1 MPRSQIKKNK
11 KEVWRQLTHSDITAL
26 GYHWTECELIMSRLQ
41 RCFNQWTIASVDKS
55 SDGLPRA
62 HSKLPSKRTKAVK
75 PNTSSETTQ
84 IVKERKKE
92 VSLSLHLH
100 GDKRSVFSRL
110 GPVPMRTPSADLTTF
125 PSIPSP
131 WTSRK
136 ATAASQVWGKHQ
148 FGLGKASSFF
158 FFRSLE
164 SPLFRGRKQLFASEC
179 SVRALSPCGCSSLEG
194 GGGWGGTRGL
204 DRVYI
209 YSWEVSFP
217 LGQCEDMS
225 VRWQTVIRGYE
236 CMCVGGVG

>member
-92 VSLSLHLH
+92 RGESLAPSPRWQEECFLQTWAGAYANALCWPHNL
-100 GDKRSVFSRL
+100 
-110 GPVPMRTPSADLTTF
+110 PVDPLLVDVTQGHSC
-125 PSIPSP
+125 IPSLRK
-131 WTSRK
+131 TS
-136 ATAASQVWGKHQ
+136 VWAG
-148 FGLGKASSFF
+148 
-158 FFRSLE
+158 
-164 SPLFRGRKQLFASEC
+164 
-179 SVRALSPCGCSSLEG
+179 EG
-194 GGGWGGTRGL
+194 
-204 DRVYI
+204 
-209 YSWEVSFP
+209 
-217 LGQCEDMS
+217 
-225 VRWQTVIRGYE
+225 
-236 CMCVGGVG
+236 

>member
-1 MPRSQIKKNK
+1 
-11 KEVWRQLTHSDITAL
+11 
-26 GYHWTECELIMSRLQ
+26 MSRSQ
-41 RCFNQWTIASVDKS
+41 RCFNLWTITSVDKS
-55 SDGLPRA
+55 SGDGLRIA
-62 HSKLPSKRTKAVK
+62 HTKLSSKRTKAVK

-84 IVKERKKE
+84 IVKEKKE
-92 VSLSLHLH
+92 LSLALHLR

-110 GPVPMRTPSADLTTF
+110 RPVPMRTPSADLTTF
-125 PSIPSP
+125 PSIPSS

-148 FGLGKASSFF
+148 LGLGGLALFL
-158 FFRSLE
+158 RSLE

>member
-55 SDGLPRA
+55 SA
-62 HSKLPSKRTKAVK
+62 KEQKNK
-75 PNTSSETTQ
+75 SSEAKHIEWNHTDS
-84 IVKERKKE
+84 ERKKE

-125 PSIPSP
+125 PSIPSS

-158 FFRSLE
+158 FFLDLWKAHFLE
-164 SPLFRGRKQLFASEC
+164 AENSFLPQSAAF
-179 SVRALSPCGCSSLEG
+179 VPCHPVAVLH
-194 GGGWGGTRGL
+194 
-204 DRVYI
+204 
-209 YSWEVSFP
+209 
-217 LGQCEDMS
+217 
-225 VRWQTVIRGYE
+225 
-236 CMCVGGVG
+236 

>member
-84 IVKERKKE
+84 IVKERKRW
-92 VSLSLHLH
+92 VS
-100 GDKRSVFSRL
+100 RSISTVTRGVFSPDLGRCLCERPLLTSQPSRRSPPRGRHARPQLHPKSEENISLGWGRL
-110 GPVPMRTPSADLTTF
+110 AL
-125 PSIPSP
+125 
-131 WTSRK
+131 
-136 ATAASQVWGKHQ
+136 
-148 FGLGKASSFF
+148 FF

-236 CMCVGGVG
+236 CMCVGGMG